1 MNFDTIHPE
10 LREAMKRAPNLPL
23 YNRFVLTALKGLMK
37 VMPVPKT
44 GPGVTVAE
52 RRLNR
57 ASVRI
62 YRPQGG
68 GNGAGLLWIHGG
80 GYIIGRAAQDDRT
93 CGALARD
100 LGLTVVSVEYRLAPT
115 HQYPAAID
123 DCVEAWQ
130 WLLQSAGELGIDPAR
145 IAIAGQSAGGG
156 LAAALALR
164 VHDAGGVQ
172 PAAQILFCP
181 MIDDRTAL
189 RSELDGNDYLMWN
202 TRHNRQAWSWY
213 LGQPAGAPEVP
224 AYAAPA
230 RRDDLSGLP
239 PAWISTGDIELF
251 CDEDRRYAERL
262 LAAGV
267 PCQLHVTPG
276 ALHGFEAIVANAGP
290 TRELFQSAYRFLGA
304 QLGFAVDPNRY
315 SYGDKA
321 LAAAS

>member
-1 MNFDTIHPE
+1 M
-10 LREAMKRAPNLPL
+10 
-23 YNRFVLTALKGLMK
+23 
-37 VMPVPKT
+37 
-44 GPGVTVAE
+44 
-52 RRLNR
+52 
-57 ASVRI
+57 
-62 YRPQGG
+62 
-68 GNGAGLLWIHGG
+68 
-80 GYIIGRAAQDDRT
+80 
-93 CGALARD
+93 LARD
-100 LGLTVVSVEYRLAPT
+100 AGILVANVEYRLAPT

-239 PAWISTGDIELF
+239 LEAQTGEELRRRGLLSAGRRREAARVPRHSPGQQF
-251 CDEDRRYAERL
+251 AQVGEVITVGVAPRPRIQIVRDLHKVRHAVAIRIHVLRCD
-262 LAAGV
+262 
-267 PCQLHVTPG
+267 
-276 ALHGFEAIVANAGP
+276 
-290 TRELFQSAYRFLGA
+290 RELIERVA
-304 QLGFAVDPNRY
+304 D
-315 SYGDKA
+315 D
-321 LAAAS
+321 